1 MKIQIISIGLIFS
14 ILLAGCSSQE
24 NNIDKKQTQ
33 NIKDLELANIKIE
46 DKEFYQ
52 YFKLDPLNI
61 QPNAPQY
68 SLPLT
73 GDIITNYGDVKSKLK
88 LDENDLSLL
97 RKNGFVVIKNPFNQ
111 KEENIVTPYET
122 IKNYDMPI
130 FITTDS
136 LLHIYHIQFDET
148 LRQIEEREFYDNIW
162 TISKSLQETSIEE
175 YNSLDGDLKE
185 ASRRN
190 AVFFSVALTLLS
202 PKKDQICPYKEKW
215 ECGDNYFETEDL
227 KKYSFSVP
235 DFAKKDV
242 EKELELIEKH
252 EGFSDSPLFIYT
264 EDYSQYIPR
273 GHYTRSEKLKNYF
286 RAMMW
291 YGRMSMLLK
300 GTDQVPPGKSCPDIP
315 PCKALISTYD
325 AKIQTIEAS
334 LITYHLAS
342 DSDLLEKWDRI
353 YNVTSFYVG
362 FSDDLGP
369 YEYLESLS
377 SVFNGKFNPNT
388 LNDESVGK
396 IKTKLAEYSSPK
408 IYGGTG
414 DCNIFPP
421 FSPDQADQCLDN
433 TKGFRLM
440 GQRFIPDSYMFS
452 NLVGTYTGEYIGDGD
467 VEPFTLVYSG
477 AGRPIRGFPRGL
489 DVMHILG
496 SDRAKYHL
504 DNMNDSKYKDYDTQ
518 VALLKKEFDSFS
530 LEDWNRNLY
539 WSWLYSLKSLLNE
552 YDTGYPTFMQTEAWH
567 DKELTTSL
575 ASWTELR
582 HDTILYAKQ
591 SYTARET
598 SAVPPM
604 EEETVT
610 GYVEPVPEFYNR
622 LLALTRMTNKGLE
635 KMNVLDD
642 SSRYRLQNL
651 ERILERLITISE
663 KELNGKNLTQD
674 DYNFIK
680 DFGDEL
686 NSTIYSVEE
695 NAKKTTIVADVHTE
709 GNTGKVLEE
718 GVGYVDLIVVAYMM
732 PNSKLALGVGPVMS
746 YYEFKHPMDDRLTD
760 EKWRELLGSNPP
772 APSEWTLYIS
782 K

>member
-24 NNIDKKQTQ
+24 KNIDKKQTQ
-33 NIKDLELANIKIE
+33 NIKGLEIVNAKTE
-46 DKEFYQ
+46 DIEFYQ
-52 YFKLDPLNI
+52 YFKLDQLKI

-68 SLPLT
+68 SLPLSENL
-73 GDIITNYGDVKSKLK
+73 ITNYGDVKSKLK

-97 RKNGFVVIKNPFNQ
+97 RKNGFVVINNPFNQ

-148 LRQIEEREFYDNIW
+148 LRQIEEREFYDAIW
-162 TISKSLQETSIEE
+162 HISKSLQETSIEE
-175 YNSLDGDLKE
+175 YYSFDGDLKE

-202 PKKDQICPYKEKW
+202 PKKDQICPYKENW

-252 EGFSDSPLFIYT
+252 EGFSTSPLFIYT

-286 RAMMW
+286 RTLMW

-342 DSDLLEKWDRI
+342 DGDLLEKWDRI

-369 YEYLESLS
+369 YEYFESLG
-377 SVFNGKFNPNT
+377 SVFNGKFNPNA
-388 LNDESVGK
+388 LNDESVIK

-414 DCNIFPP
+414 DCNLFPP
-421 FSPDQADQCLDN
+421 FSPNQSDQCLDN

-452 NLVGTYTGEYIGDGD
+452 NLVGTYTGEYMGEED
-467 VEPFTLVYSG
+467 VRPFTLVYSG

-496 SDRAKYHL
+496 SDRAKHHL
-504 DNMNDSKYKDYDTQ
+504 EDMNDSKYKDYNNQ
-518 VALLKKEFDSFS
+518 LALLKKEFDSFS

-539 WSWLYSLKSLLNE
+539 WSWLYSLKSLLGE
-552 YDTGYPTFMQTEAWH
+552 YGTGYPTFMQTEAWN

-598 SAVPPM
+598 SAVPPT
-604 EEETVT
+604 EEKTVT

-635 KMNVLDD
+635 EMKVLDD

-663 KELNGKNLTQD
+663 KELNGENLIKD

-695 NAKKTTIVADVHTE
+695 NSKKTTIIADVHTE

-718 GVGYVDLIVVAYMM
+718 GVGYVDLIVVAYTF
-732 PNSKLALGVGPVMS
+732 PNGKIFLGVGPVMT
-746 YYEFKHPMDDRLTD
+746 YYEFKHPMNDRLTD